1 MGHQQEEERRYMPK
15 SEHAPGCIRDLEG
28 ACIQWKVHMADIQTL
43 NITGPPKN
51 KEAVAEG
58 LLCMHAQVIAV
69 SGTGGD
75 EKSAEI
81 YDPDTKE
88 WTLTSALTAG
98 HNNQVDCILP
108 HSLSMDHP
116 A

>member
-1 MGHQQEEERRYMPK
+1 MQTFNQWISYYMF
-15 SEHAPGCIRDLEG
+15 
-28 ACIQWKVHMADIQTL
+28 
-43 NITGPPKN
+43 
-51 KEAVAEG
+51 VAKG

-98 HNNQVDCILP
+98 HNNQVGCNLA
-108 HSLSMDHP
+108 HSFSMDHP
-116 A
+116 S